1 MKNKGF
7 TLVEL
12 LAVITILGILMVGG
26 IAAYQTIIENARKDT
41 FADTA
46 ASYIDAAKNK
56 MVADSFECG
65 ADKIASGAVTAGEY
79 YIKIDTANPAT
90 APELL
95 QSGGKSPWGNRNVNG
110 YVYVKVDANGK
121 SQYKIILSDGSHQ
134 VETDYV
140 DYQPKRKHVT
150 TSTTAPAAPATTIIE
165 CK

>member
-1 MKNKGF
+1 MS
-7 TLVEL
+7 TLS
-12 LAVITILGILMVGG
+12 
-26 IAAYQTIIENARKDT
+26 KH
-41 FADTA
+41 
-46 ASYIDAAKNK
+46 
-56 MVADSFECG
+56 
-65 ADKIASGAVTAGEY
+65 
-79 YIKIDTANPAT
+79 NPAT

-134 VETDYV
+134 VETDYT